1 MYCISDVKVSLS
13 YYLNEWF
20 RKEAAVIDAFS
31 SSQCKHH
38 WNALISYLS
47 FSIWPLNPIKVVSIA
62 SLLSHEALFILVLFK
77 IPFCLVFLLHALF
90 FVTLFISD
98 FRTKVILFHFFH
110 TVFFLNTPPPPSQFL
125 ILSNSFTVTCV
136 SFVLTPSYSLIF
148 TLHTFVTP
156 FLPLFFLQIFS
167 FSLHSLSTA
176 VPLIQFRSK
185 NTIVLYR

>member
-62 SLLSHEALFILVLFK
+62 SLLSYEALFISVLFK

-110 TVFFLNTPPPPSQFL
+110 TFSPPSQFL

>member
-62 SLLSHEALFILVLFK
+62 SLLSHEALFISVLFK

-110 TVFFLNTPPPPSQFL
+110 TFSPPPSFL
-125 ILSNSFTVTCV
+125 YFQTLSLS
-136 SFVLTPSYSLIF
+136 LASLIF

>member
-62 SLLSHEALFILVLFK
+62 SLLSHEALFISVLFK

-90 FVTLFISD
+90 LSLYSSQTFGQKWSSFIFS
-98 FRTKVILFHFFH
+98 ILC
-110 TVFFLNTPPPPSQFL
+110 FFLISPPPPPSFIYFQTLSLSLASLLFSPPL
-125 ILSNSFTVTCV
+125 IL
-136 SFVLTPSYSLIF
+136 
-148 TLHTFVTP
+148 
-156 FLPLFFLQIFS
+156 
-167 FSLHSLSTA
+167 
-176 VPLIQFRSK
+176 
-185 NTIVLYR
+185 

>member
-62 SLLSHEALFILVLFK
+62 SLLSHEALFISVLFK

-90 FVTLFISD
+90 FLSLYSSQTFGQKWSSFIFS
-98 FRTKVILFHFFH
+98 ILC
-110 TVFFLNTPPPPSQFL
+110 FFLIPPPSQFL

>member
-62 SLLSHEALFILVLFK
+62 SLLSHEALFISVLFK

-90 FVTLFISD
+90 FCHSIHLRLSD
-98 FRTKVILFHFFH
+98 KSDPLSFFPY
-110 TVFFLNTPPPPSQFL
+110 FFPPSQFL

-148 TLHTFVTP
+148 TLHTFVTL

>member
-1 MYCISDVKVSLS
+1 MMYCISDVKVSLS

-47 FSIWPLNPIKVVSIA
+47 FSIWPPNPIKVVSIA
-62 SLLSHEALFILVLFK
+62 SLLSHEALFISVLFK

-110 TVFFLNTPPPPSQFL
+110 TVFFLNPPPPSQFL

-167 FSLHSLSTA
+167 FSLQSFYRRPSHS
-176 VPLIQFRSK
+176 IQIK
-185 NTIVLYR
+185 EYHCAI